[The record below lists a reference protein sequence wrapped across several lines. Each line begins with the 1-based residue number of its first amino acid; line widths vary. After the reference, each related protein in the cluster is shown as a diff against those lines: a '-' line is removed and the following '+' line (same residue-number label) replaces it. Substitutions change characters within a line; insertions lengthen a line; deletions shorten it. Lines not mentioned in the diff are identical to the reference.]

1 MCIVSFKI
9 QIYERERRG
18 VVYGDQEFVAIKEG
32 GSIMNIV
39 ASIIPL
45 ERIKVYNGATK
56 EGKEYSIGTWKVQ
69 GVLDG
74 KVFAV
79 TAFTETDTIL
89 SQNVNISVDCV
100 IDIYGKAWQDK
111 FFNEIMVSKVM
122 NKEVV
127 HDVPSALPEERTPM
141 MDAASMGIKLD
152 GDLLNDLPF

>member
-9 QIYERERRG
+9 QIYERERRE
-18 VVYGDQEFVAIKEG
+18 VVYGDQEFVVIKEG

-45 ERIKVYNGATK
+45 ERIKVYNGVTK

-100 IDIYGKAWQDK
+100 IDIYGKQWQDK

-122 NKEVV
+122 NKEVI
-127 HDVPSALPEERTPM
+127 HDVPDALPEERTPM